1 VVGVTTD
8 GGHLQIGELAR
19 AAGLT
24 VRTLHH
30 YDEIGLLV
38 PDERS
43 YSGRRLY
50 SSSDAQRLY
59 RIVALRRVGLSLD
72 EIGAMLDEGRGLQEA
87 MERHLERVEY
97 ELELA
102 TRLRALLHRMLALLS
117 SGEQPTLEQFTQ
129 AIEVMTMADRYY
141 TPEQRKSLAG
151 RQHELGEEGMA
162 RAQQDWA
169 VLIEEVR
176 AQYAQG
182 TDPADPRM
190 AELARR
196 WQALVEQ
203 FTGGDDGIRD
213 SLQTMY
219 RREGPSAASRGMV
232 DPELMEYVGAAMRAL
247 PDADQE

>member
-1 VVGVTTD
+1 VVGMTTGD
-8 GGHLQIGELAR
+8 GHLQIGELAR

-50 SSSDAQRLY
+50 SRSDAQRLY

-72 EIGAMLDEGRGLQEA
+72 EIGAVLDEGRGLQEA
-87 MERHLERVEY
+87 VERHLERVEHK
-97 ELELA
+97 LELA
-102 TRLRALLHRMLALLS
+102 TRLQGLLHRMLALLR
-117 SGEQPTLEQFTQ
+117 SGEQPALEQFTQ
-129 AIEVMTMADRYY
+129 AIEVMTMTDRYY
-141 TPEQRKSLAG
+141 TPEQHRRLED
-151 RQHELGEEGMA
+151 RRRELGEEGMA
-162 RAQQDWA
+162 RAQQEWA
-169 VLIEEVR
+169 QLIEEAR
-176 AQYAQG
+176 AQRALG

-190 AELARR
+190 AALARHWR
-196 WQALVEQ
+196 ALVEQ
-203 FTGGDDGIRD
+203 FTGGDDATRR

-219 RREGPSAASRGMV
+219 RTEGPSAASQGMV

-247 PDADQE
+247 PDAD

>member
-1 VVGVTTD
+1 MVGVTPD

-50 SSSDAQRLY
+50 SRSDAQRLY
-59 RIVALRRVGLSLD
+59 RIVALRHVGLSLD
-72 EIGAMLDEGRGLQEA
+72 EIGAVLHEGRGLQEA
-87 MERHLERVEY
+87 MERHLERVEH

-102 TRLRALLHRMLALLS
+102 TRLRGLLHRMLALLR

-129 AIEVMTMADRYY
+129 VIEVMTMADRYF
-141 TPEQRKSLAG
+141 TPEQRNSLEVR
-151 RQHELGEEGMA
+151 RQELGEEGMA
-162 RAQQDWA
+162 RAQRDWA
-169 VLIEEVR
+169 QVIQEVQAHR
-176 AQYAQG
+176 AQG

-203 FTGGDDGIRD
+203 FTGGDDGIRG

-219 RREGPSAASRGMV
+219 RREGPSPTSRGMV

-247 PDADQE
+247 PDAD